1 MITIYDL
8 AKQTGFSAPTISKAL
23 NGNGKLSEETRQTIL
38 DAAKKAGYTANMA
51 AKALSTKHS
60 NLIGVILEDVAMK
73 RGFEH
78 PLFGGILNRFR
89 HEIEM
94 AGYDLLFLSKHFND
108 GMSYIDHCRYR
119 NVDGI
124 LVVNPIDDDPEM
136 KTLGQCGIPCVSA
149 NEFIP
154 GVCTIV
160 TDNENAGRTAAR
172 VLSES
177 GHVKIGF
184 LGAPF
189 RANSPAA
196 MERFNGFK
204 SELESCGL
212 RFDERYLEVCDAWW
226 DQAGYD
232 GMKKLWERC
241 PDITAVFVVCDA
253 LAFGAMKYLLEI
265 GKSIPDDISVIGFD
279 DDTTVLKA
287 APNLCTFR
295 QDRDKIAQLASEVL
309 LQEIAGIPSPQVV
322 RVPAQYIGRSSVR
335 RFGNF
340 NRSEHF
346 SY

>member
-23 NGNGKLSEETRQTIL
+23 NGNGKLNEKTRQTIQ

-60 NLIGVILEDVAMK
+60 RLIGVIMEDVAMK

-78 PLFGGILNRFR
+78 PLFGGLLNKFR

-108 GMSYIDHCRYR
+108 GMSYIEHCRYR
-119 NVDGI
+119 DVEGI
-124 LVVNPIDDDPEM
+124 LIVNPIDDDPEM
-136 KTLGQCGIPCVSA
+136 KELASCGIPCVST

-154 GVCTIV
+154 GVCTV
-160 TDNENAGRTAAR
+160 VSDNETAGQTAAR
-172 VLSES
+172 ILFEA
-177 GHVKIGF
+177 GHEKIGF

-189 RANSPAA
+189 RENSPAA
-196 MERFNGFK
+196 LERYNGFK
-204 SELESCGL
+204 AGLESYGKD
-212 RFDERYLEVCDAWW
+212 FDERYLQVCDAWW

-232 GMKKLWERC
+232 GMKKLYERC
-241 PDITAVFVVCDA
+241 PDLTAVFIVCDA

-265 GKSIPDDISVIGFD
+265 GKHIPDDISIIGFD

-287 APNLCTFR
+287 APTLCTFR

-309 LQEIAGIPSPQVV
+309 LQGIAGVPSPQVV
-322 RVPAQYIGRSSVR
+322 RVPAEYVGRSSVR
-335 RFGNF
+335 RF
-340 NRSEHF
+340 NRLGI
-346 SY
+346 

>member
-23 NGNGKLSEETRQTIL
+23 NGNGKLSEETRQIIL

-60 NLIGVILEDVAMK
+60 RLIGVILEDVAMK

-78 PLFGGILNRFR
+78 PLFGGLLNKFR

-119 NVDGI
+119 DVEGI
-124 LVVNPIDDDPEM
+124 LIVNPIDDDPEM
-136 KTLGQCGIPCVSA
+136 KTLGACGIPCVSA

-154 GVCTIV
+154 GVCAVIS
-160 TDNENAGRTAAR
+160 DNETAGRRAAR
-172 VLSES
+172 EFYEA
-177 GHVKIGF
+177 GHRKIGF

-189 RANSPAA
+189 RENSPAA
-196 MERFNGFK
+196 LERYKGFK
-204 SELESCGL
+204 AEIEAYGLE
-212 RFDERYLEVCDAWW
+212 FDERYLEVCDAWW

-232 GMKKLWERC
+232 GMKKLYERC
-241 PDITAVFVVCDA
+241 PDITAVFIVCDA

-265 GKSIPDDISVIGFD
+265 GKTIPDDISVIGFD

-287 APNLCTFR
+287 APMLSTFR

-309 LQEIAGIPSPQVV
+309 LQEIAGIPGPEVV
-322 RVPAQYIGRSSVR
+322 RVPAEYISRASVR
-335 RFGNF
+335 RFVRVPQMGF
-340 NRSEHF
+340 IS
-346 SY
+346 

>member
-23 NGNGKLSEETRQTIL
+23 NGNGKLNDKTRQTIQ

-51 AKALSTKHS
+51 AKSLSTKHS
-60 NLIGVILEDVAMK
+60 RIIGVIMEDVAMK

-78 PLFGGILNRFR
+78 PLFGGLLNKFR

-119 NVDGI
+119 DVEGI
-124 LVVNPIDDDPEM
+124 LIVNPIDDDPEM
-136 KTLGQCGIPCVSA
+136 QTLASCGIPCVST

-154 GVCTIV
+154 GVCTVV
-160 TDNENAGRTAAR
+160 TDNEDAGRNAAR
-172 VLSES
+172 IFFDS
-177 GHVKIGF
+177 GHEKIGF

-189 RANSPAA
+189 RENSPAA
-196 MERFNGFK
+196 LERYKGFK
-204 SELESCGL
+204 SEFESFGL
-212 RFDERYLEVCDAWW
+212 NFDEQYLEVCDAWW

-232 GMKKLWERC
+232 GMKKLYERC
-241 PDITAVFVVCDA
+241 PDLTAVFVVCDA

-265 GKSIPDDISVIGFD
+265 GKHIPDDISIIGFD

-287 APNLCTFR
+287 APTLCTFR

-309 LQEIAGIPSPQVV
+309 LQEIAGVPRPEVV
-322 RVPAQYIGRSSVR
+322 RVPAQYVSRSSVR
-335 RFGNF
+335 RFARF
-340 NRSEHF
+340 PTVAF
-346 SY
+346 

>member
-60 NLIGVILEDVAMK
+60 RLIGVILEDVAMK

-78 PLFGGILNRFR
+78 PLFGGLLNKFR

-119 NVDGI
+119 DVEGI

-136 KTLGQCGIPCVSA
+136 NTLAGSGIPCVST

-154 GVCTIV
+154 GVCAVVSDNV
-160 TDNENAGRTAAR
+160 TAGRTAAR
-172 VLSES
+172 VLFEA
-177 GHVKIGF
+177 GHIKIGF

-189 RANSPAA
+189 RENSPAA
-196 MERFNGFK
+196 LERYKGFK
-204 SELESCGL
+204 EELQAYGME
-212 RFDERYLEVCDAWW
+212 FDEKYLEVCDAWW

-232 GMKKLWERC
+232 GMKRLWERC
-241 PDITAVFVVCDA
+241 SDITAVFIVCDA

-287 APNLCTFR
+287 APTLSTFR
-295 QDRDKIAQLASEVL
+295 QDRDKIAQLASEML
-309 LQEIAGIPSPQVV
+309 LQGIAGVPCPDVV
-322 RVPAQYIGRSSVR
+322 RVPAEYISRASVR
-335 RFGNF
+335 RFARIPQPVF
-340 NRSEHF
+340 
-346 SY
+346 

>member
-23 NGNGKLSEETRQTIL
+23 NGNGKLSEETRQIIL

-60 NLIGVILEDVAMK
+60 RLIGVILEDVAMR

-78 PLFGGILNRFR
+78 PLFGGLLNKFR

-119 NVDGI
+119 DVEGI
-124 LVVNPIDDDPEM
+124 LIVNPIDNDPEM
-136 KTLGQCGIPCVSA
+136 NTLGSCGIPCVST

-154 GVCTIV
+154 GVCTV
-160 TDNENAGRTAAR
+160 VSDNENAGRAAAQ
-172 VLSES
+172 VLHEH
-177 GHVKIGF
+177 GHVKVGF

-189 RANSPAA
+189 RENSPAA
-196 MERFNGFK
+196 LERYKGFK
-204 SELESCGL
+204 AEYDSYGSTFDESC
-212 RFDERYLEVCDAWW
+212 LEICDAWW
-226 DQAGYD
+226 DQAGYE
-232 GMKKLWERC
+232 GMRKLYERC

-265 GKSIPDDISVIGFD
+265 GKSIPDDISMIGFD

-287 APNLCTFR
+287 APQLSTFR
-295 QDRDKIAQLASEVL
+295 QDRDKIAQLASEIL
-309 LQEIAGIPSPQVV
+309 LQGIAGIPGPEVT
-322 RVPAQYIGRSSVR
+322 RVPAEFINRGSVR
-335 RFGNF
+335 RFNNLFG
-340 NRSEHF
+340 
-346 SY
+346 